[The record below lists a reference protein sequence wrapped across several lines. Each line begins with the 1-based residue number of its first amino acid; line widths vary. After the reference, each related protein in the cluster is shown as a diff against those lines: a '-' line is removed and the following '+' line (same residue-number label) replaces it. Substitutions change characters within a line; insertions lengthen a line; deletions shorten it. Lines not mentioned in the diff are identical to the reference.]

1 MKAIVV
7 YESIWGNTAAVAA
20 AVAEGIGSGTR
31 ALSTA
36 DAAPATLAGTDL
48 IVAGAPVL
56 GFRIPQEGM
65 LQSIRT
71 NAARYKRPPD
81 LSQPAMGAWLSRIPA
96 GRGFSAAFE
105 TRIWWSPGGS
115 IGGIESGLRHAGYPP
130 LLKGRRF
137 IVTGAEG
144 PLKDGELENAKAWGA
159 ELAQA
164 LKAQNP
170 S

>member
-1 MKAIVV
+1 MKAVVV
-7 YESIWGNTAAVAA
+7 YESLWGNTAAVAG

-31 ALSTA
+31 VLSTA
-36 DAAPATLAGTDL
+36 EAAPAALAGADL

-56 GFRIPQEGM
+56 GFRMPQDAM
-65 LQSIRT
+65 LQSIRL
-71 NAARYKRPPD
+71 NAARYQRQPD
-81 LSQPAMGAWLSRIPA
+81 LSQPAMGAWLSRLPA

-144 PLKDGELENAKAWGA
+144 PLKAGELENAKAWGA

-164 LKAQNP
+164 LQDLRP
-170 S
+170 E